1 MLMEKY
7 VIAQIEVISG
17 DLIQWRA
24 VSVPSGDSGSGF
36 VTVKPIIAKILIKV
50 LNVQPTVWITIF
62 STPDV
67 QMSKVIQTKWYHQIL
82 HEFKARD
89 NIFIITNHQLLIN
102 HQ

>member
-36 VTVKPIIAKILIKV
+36 VTVKPIIAKIQITDIKV
-50 LNVQPTVWITIF
+50 LNAQPTMRITIF

-67 QMSKVIQTKWYHQIL
+67 QMSKVILTKWYH
-82 HEFKARD
+82 
-89 NIFIITNHQLLIN
+89 
-102 HQ
+102 